1 MSYGDGQALLTQVL
15 SPSLLAH
22 REAQDNYALHTRR
35 RLVCTVSLGAISLGP
50 LRQALSD
57 AGLRDL
63 TVSADGKRLR
73 IDSLP
78 GLPDLVESAAPTT
91 LVGEV
96 DAALSTVRDVATAF
110 EKAARSAG
118 TTAAV
123 QITDAASG
131 DLLQG
136 PRRPSA

>member
-1 MSYGDGQALLTQVL
+1 
-15 SPSLLAH
+15 
-22 REAQDNYALHTRR
+22 
-35 RLVCTVSLGAISLGP
+35 LVCTVSLGAISLGP